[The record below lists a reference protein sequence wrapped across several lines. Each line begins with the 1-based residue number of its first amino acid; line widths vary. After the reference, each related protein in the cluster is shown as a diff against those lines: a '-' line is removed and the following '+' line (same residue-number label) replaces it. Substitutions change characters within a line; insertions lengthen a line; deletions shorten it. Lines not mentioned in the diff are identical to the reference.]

1 MKGGRAGLV
10 LFLLAALA
18 GCKGGKGGKEE
29 GPKDLGEAVG
39 DAAADTRL
47 MHEANG
53 AANEVIRN
61 AADCPAARAAIA
73 PAYEKLDAI
82 APKLKTETG
91 RVSLAA
97 IRKQVDR
104 VAELCPQ

>member
-1 MKGGRAGLV
+1 MTRRRAAASGLV
-10 LFLLAALA
+10 WLALLA
-18 GCKGGKGGKEE
+18 GCKGGTEDGR
-29 GPKDLGEAVG
+29 KDLGEAVG
-39 DAAADTRL
+39 DAAADTKL
-47 MHEANG
+47 MQEANG
-53 AANEVIRN
+53 AANEVIQN

-104 VAELCPQ
+104 IAELCP